1 MQYYEGLV
9 IPRKDSSSPKV
20 ASTVMALQTRVFC
33 LRADKSQSSDC
44 INITCEN
51 CLFDED
57 KNSNKFS
64 KWFTEMKEA
73 FAQKHSATI
82 H

>member
-1 MQYYEGLV
+1 MIHYEGLV
-9 IPRKDSSSPKV
+9 VPRKDSDSPKV
-20 ASTVMALQTRVFC
+20 VTTLMALQTRVFC
-33 LRADKSQSSDC
+33 IRTDKSKDSDC
-44 INITCEN
+44 LNISCDS

-57 KNSNKFS
+57 KNSVKFNK
-64 KWFTEMKEA
+64 WYDEMKEA